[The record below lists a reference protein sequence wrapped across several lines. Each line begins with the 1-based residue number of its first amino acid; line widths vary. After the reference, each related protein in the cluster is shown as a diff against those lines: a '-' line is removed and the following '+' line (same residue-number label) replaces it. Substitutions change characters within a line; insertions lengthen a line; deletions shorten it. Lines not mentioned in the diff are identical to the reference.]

1 MPELIRSIA
10 ARLREFVG
18 NNRRAPRRGARLP
31 MSVAPL
37 DGREHVTGARNYS
50 TLRGHTRDVSATGL
64 GFVVPAIHIGGNY
77 LTGENRKLQISLDLP
92 SEPIQINAAPVRYE
106 RLDEADTD
114 TGYLI
119 GAHITE
125 MSDPDR
131 TRFTE
136 YLRSLR

>member
-1 MPELIRSIA
+1 MIRSIA

-18 NNRRAPRRGARLP
+18 NNRRAPRREARIP
-31 MSVAPL
+31 VSVASF
-37 DGREHVTGARNYS
+37 DAKARTTRNAS
-50 TLRGHTRDVSATGL
+50 MLRGHTRDVSATGL
-64 GFVVPAIHIGGNY
+64 GFVVPAIHIGGSY
-77 LTGENRKLQISLDLP
+77 LTGENRKLQIALDLP
-92 SEPIQINAAPVRYE
+92 SEPIQISAAPVRYE
-106 RLDEADTD
+106 RLDDADAE

-136 YLRSLR
+136 YLRTLR